1 MIKQKFVEV
10 NGKVVKTPK
19 QHVDPETDE
28 VTVGGELL
36 DYQEY
41 VYFMLNK
48 PAGVISATED
58 ERHMTVI
65 DLLEPA
71 DLVQEPHP
79 VGRLDIDTEGLLLLT
94 NDGKLTHQLISPNH
108 HVDKCY
114 FAEID
119 GLVTEEDIKA
129 FKEGVRIENDY
140 QTMPARLTIR
150 SINEDEQLSQV
161 EVTIQEGKFH
171 QVKQMFE
178 AVEKEVLYLKRL
190 SMGSLTLDP
199 KLELGKYREL
209 TKEEIDELKGN

>member
-119 GLVTEEDIKA
+119 GLVTEEDIAA